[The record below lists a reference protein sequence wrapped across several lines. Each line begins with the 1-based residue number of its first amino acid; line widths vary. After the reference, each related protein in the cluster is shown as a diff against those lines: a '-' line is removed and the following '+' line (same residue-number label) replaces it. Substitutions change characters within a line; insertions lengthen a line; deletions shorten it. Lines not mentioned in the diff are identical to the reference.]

1 LLKNGDVLVVGGSQ
15 GGIQVTDPE
24 VYQVRGDR
32 WVAMGGLPEAGTG
45 FAVTPLADGRVL
57 LVGGIGGGRHAL
69 LGKFGVLYDPRT
81 NSWSAIVPP
90 VTARMYPTA
99 ILLLNG
105 KVLITGGLGDQGRTV
120 TEADLFDPAGQRAAG
135 SPARPRQLPLPW
147 STLVLAGI
155 AGVLAIAVGA
165 ASLWRRRAL

>member
-1 LLKNGDVLVVGGSQ
+1 
-15 GGIQVTDPE
+15 
-24 VYQVRGDR
+24 
-32 WVAMGGLPEAGTG
+32 
-45 FAVTPLADGRVL
+45 
-57 LVGGIGGGRHAL
+57 
-69 LGKFGVLYDPRT
+69 
-81 NSWSAIVPP
+81 
-90 VTARMYPTA
+90 MYPTA

-105 KVLITGGLGDQGRTV
+105 KVLITGGLGDQGGTV